1 MLITSESS
9 DCFPLLDYLFDKK
22 VTRFLLL
29 LLLLK
34 VIKMEIDVHKV
45 KFCIC
50 HFFLFERPCV
60 AYVRAAKEPSTLE
73 VLENYMKNRQIHIQ
87 RSLNDRERTIF

>member
-50 HFFLFERPCV
+50 HFFCLKGPVWHMSGQPRNPVPWKFW
-60 AYVRAAKEPSTLE
+60 KIT
-73 VLENYMKNRQIHIQ
+73 
-87 RSLNDRERTIF
+87 

>member
-29 LLLLK
+29 LLLLLK
-34 VIKMEIDVHKV
+34 IIKTEIDVHKV

-50 HFFLFERPCV
+50 HFLFERPSV

-73 VLENYMKNRQIHIQ
+73 VLENYMKN
-87 RSLNDRERTIF
+87 